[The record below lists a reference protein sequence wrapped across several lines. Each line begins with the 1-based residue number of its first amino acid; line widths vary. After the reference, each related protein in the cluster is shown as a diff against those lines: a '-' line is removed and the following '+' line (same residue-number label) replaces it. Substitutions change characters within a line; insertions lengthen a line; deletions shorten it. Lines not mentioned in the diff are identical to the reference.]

1 MPDTRRKP
9 RREIPIFRIRV
20 RKHFRLTPPRDWA
33 PLSEAEWSE
42 LGGLLGHLE
51 CGFTFDRRRRG
62 RPIEDV
68 RARLDAI
75 FRAVTLKN
83 PEGGRGF
90 WHQLPDSFGNPGTVN
105 RTWRRWG
112 HRGLWERLLIEA
124 AAPYATPTL
133 RALAY
138 WICCAFRR
146 LAGRMSLR
154 QILLVRHLGLIT
166 ALPGPLWACPE
177 PILSASLAAWVEAC
191 RKALLTAPAGPEIEP
206 DLQAMARGLLLAG
219 RAMRAKQFRRAWEPA

>member
-1 MPDTRRKP
+1 
-9 RREIPIFRIRV
+9 
-20 RKHFRLTPPRDWA
+20 
-33 PLSEAEWSE
+33 
-42 LGGLLGHLE
+42 
-51 CGFTFDRRRRG
+51 
-62 RPIEDV
+62 
-68 RARLDAI
+68 
-75 FRAVTLKN
+75 
-83 PEGGRGF
+83 
-90 WHQLPDSFGNPGTVN
+90 VN

-219 RAMRAKQFRRAWEPA
+219 RAMRAKQFRREWEPA